1 MPKSED
7 SEEKKKSKFQE
18 ETEICL
24 SQSKV
29 YRICVFV
36 MSTEVCPLL
45 SEDWFFFSSKGQCL
59 VALTK
64 KKWALNM
71 CPVKCKKK
79 KKRKVI
85 VCSVS
90 RYGQRAPW
98 TCVWSVYFYI
108 RFRHRWR
115 AERGVSVILECDW
128 RCKWLSIFSVWTE
141 KKIDAV
147 YVERKKKFT
156 KCVNFLGT
164 YQIREILGWMFA
176 VIRDS
181 EYSFL
186 FGGGYKGD

>member
-1 MPKSED
+1 MRKSED

-24 SQSKV
+24 PQSKV

-79 KKRKVI
+79 KKKKSDCVLRIPVWAESTLN
-85 VCSVS
+85 VCLKRIFLYSFQTS
-90 RYGQRAPW
+90 
-98 TCVWSVYFYI
+98 
-108 RFRHRWR
+108 
-115 AERGVSVILECDW
+115 ERGVSVILECDW

-141 KKIDAV
+141 KKNRCSLCR
-147 YVERKKKFT
+147 EKKKIT

-164 YQIREILGWMFA
+164 YQIREILGDSVECLQWY
-176 VIRDS
+176 RDS

-186 FGGGYKGD
+186 FGGYKGD